1 MLSLSVNRWGFTDKL
16 FEINNLSGKRR
27 VFTDKITFCETTIIR
42 TRHPCN
48 KPGSGMARGEL
59 RSTLSRAGPCR
70 CRRSRASRQ
79 KSEKE
84 NEFSFSLGF
93 HYICKLK

>member
-1 MLSLSVNRWGFTDKL
+1 
-16 FEINNLSGKRR
+16 
-27 VFTDKITFCETTIIR
+27 
-42 TRHPCN
+42 
-48 KPGSGMARGEL
+48 MARGEL

-79 KSEKE
+79 KSEKK

-93 HYICKLK
+93 HYISRLAVANIGCASEEKRIFFFSRLSLYLQVKMKKRWN